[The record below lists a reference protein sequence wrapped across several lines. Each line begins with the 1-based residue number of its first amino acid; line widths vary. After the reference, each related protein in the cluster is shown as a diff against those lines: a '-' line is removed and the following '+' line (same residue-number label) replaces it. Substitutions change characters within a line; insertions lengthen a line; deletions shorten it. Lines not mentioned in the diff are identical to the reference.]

1 MSFKYDVLVLGG
13 GASGMMC
20 ALMCARAGLRALLLE
35 KELVLGRK
43 ILVTGNGRC
52 NFTNI
57 NASGDKY
64 YGDKKFAETV
74 LNGFPARACLKFFD
88 DLGLLYREEGEGRYF
103 PITGKAASV
112 NDCLAAALLF
122 AGADIKC
129 KCEVLKVYKSES
141 GFKAE
146 CSDGARYS
154 SKALVLAC
162 GGAAYPQVSG
172 SMKGYDLAR
181 SFGHK
186 IITPRPALSAIDI
199 KENGLARLAGLKLYC
214 SAFLSARPGHKEA
227 GEITF
232 GAKGVGGNN
241 ILTLSRNAKP
251 GDKLI
256 LDFMPQFSAAE
267 FKALLKERAL
277 AYPSFKVKEM
287 FVGILPP
294 ALANLLIDYAGL
306 RKNTLLVEINEN
318 IFDRIVS
325 TLKGWPFTV
334 AGVRSF
340 KEACCSAGGVSTAE
354 VNPDTCES
362 KLEEGLYITG
372 ELLDIDGHCGGYNL
386 QFAWASGYAAA
397 KAIEV
402 KYGKSDNKKD
412 KSS

>member
-1 MSFKYDVLVLGG
+1 MSVDYDVTVIGG

-20 ALMCARAGLRALLLE
+20 ALRCARAGLRVLLLE
-35 KELVLGRK
+35 KEILLGRK

-74 LNGFPARACLKFFD
+74 LRIFPARACLKFFD

-112 NDCLAAALLF
+112 NDCFAAALLF
-122 AGADIKC
+122 AGAEIKC
-129 KCEVLKVYKSES
+129 KCEVLKVYKSGG

-146 CSDGARYS
+146 CSDGAKYS

-172 SMKGYDLAR
+172 SMKGYELAR

-186 IITPRPALSAIDI
+186 IIKPRPALSAIDI
-199 KENGLARLAGLKLYC
+199 KENAISRLAGLKLYC
-214 SAFLSARPGHKEA
+214 GASLSVYPKNKEE

-251 GDKLI
+251 GDTLI

-267 FKALLKERAL
+267 FKALLKKRA
-277 AYPSFKVKEM
+277 AKYPSFKIKEL
-287 FVGILPP
+287 FTGILPAP
-294 ALANLLIDYAGL
+294 LYNLLMDYAGL
-306 RKNTLLVEINEN
+306 RKNTLLVEINDN

-325 TLKGWPFTV
+325 TVKGWPFTV
-334 AGVRSF
+334 ADVRSF
-340 KEACCSAGGVSTAE
+340 KEAACTAGGVSVE
-354 VNPDTCES
+354 EINPCTCES
-362 KLEEGLYITG
+362 KLEKGLYITG

-386 QFAWASGYAAA
+386 QFAWASGYAAS

-402 KYGKSDNKKD
+402 EYGKSNSKEN
-412 KSS
+412 